1 MVTILHEQQATA
13 PPGARAAGE
22 QLWLDADGIAAATGW
37 LWKPEGLCQGDICVP
52 LPPAERGSWVHHKP
66 GQPPQLDIAAMWRHS
81 GHPVVHDAAGQ
92 TWVLGTGP
100 AQRGAALQSLEAPD
114 FTLPDL
120 AGQPHRLSD
129 LRGRRVMLVSWAS
142 W

>member
-13 PPGARAAGE
+13 HPAHAPPVNSCG
-22 QLWLDADGIAAATGW
+22 WTADGIAAATGW
-37 LWKPEGLCQGDICVP
+37 LWKPEGLCQGDTCVP
-52 LPPAERGSWVHHKP
+52 LPPAERGSWVHHEP

-114 FTLPDL
+114 FMLPDL
-120 AGQPHRLSD
+120 AGQMHRLSD